1 MIDAPFHRALRL
13 GLHGFP
19 DRNAEDEVA
28 QMVRGIWTPQAPWIV
43 SNEAPVDALLLWR
56 GTRVDDPDDAAVLR
70 VNLHRSAPS
79 RRDSERRLEPL
90 FVRRPLR
97 QSALRVA
104 LDAAFAR
111 IQRLQK

>member
-1 MIDAPFHRALRL
+1 
-13 GLHGFP
+13 
-19 DRNAEDEVA
+19 
-28 QMVRGIWTPQAPWIV
+28 MVRGLWTPQAPWIV
-43 SNEAPVDALLLWR
+43 SSEAPVDALLLWR
-56 GTRVDDPDDAAVLR
+56 GTRVDDPSDAVVLR
-70 VNLHRSAPS
+70 VNLHRFGTS

>member
-1 MIDAPFHRALRL
+1 VSDAPFHRALRL

-19 DRNAEDEVA
+19 HREAEDEVA

>member
-1 MIDAPFHRALRL
+1 MIEPPFHRALRL
-13 GLHGFP
+13 GLLGFP
-19 DRNAEDEVA
+19 DREAQDEVA
-28 QMVRGIWTPQAPWIV
+28 QMVRGLWTPQAPWIV

-56 GTRVDDPDDAAVLR
+56 GTRVGDPEDAAVLR
-70 VNLHRSAPS
+70 VNLHRSDSS
-79 RRDSERRLEPL
+79 RRDSDRRMEPL

-97 QSALRVA
+97 QPALRVA

>member
-1 MIDAPFHRALRL
+1 MKETPFHRALRL
-13 GLHGFP
+13 GLHGFA
-19 DRNAEDEVA
+19 DDESEEVA
-28 QMVRGIWTPQAPWIV
+28 NMVRGIWTPQAPWIV

-56 GTRVDDPDDAAVLR
+56 GTRVDDPDDSAVLR
-70 VNLHRSAPS
+70 VNLHRSGPS

>member
-1 MIDAPFHRALRL
+1 MNDTPFHRALRL

-19 DRNAEDEVA
+19 DTESEEVA
-28 QMVRGIWTPQAPWIV
+28 QMVRGLWTPQAPWIV

-56 GTRVDDPDDAAVLR
+56 GTRVDDPEDAAVLR
-70 VNLHRSAPS
+70 VNLHRSGTS
-79 RRDSERRLEPL
+79 RRDSERRLDPL

>member
-1 MIDAPFHRALRL
+1 MNGTPFHRALRL

-19 DRNAEDEVA
+19 DNESEEVV
-28 QMVRGIWTPQAPWIV
+28 QMVRGLWTPQAPWIV

-56 GTRVDDPDDAAVLR
+56 GTRLDDPQDAVVLR
-70 VNLHRSAPS
+70 VNLHRSGAS
-79 RRDSERRLEPL
+79 RRDSERRLDPL

>member
-1 MIDAPFHRALRL
+1 MSKKPFHRALRL
-13 GLHGFP
+13 GLMGFP
-19 DRNAEDEVA
+19 GQEAEEEVA
-28 QMVRGIWTPQAPWIV
+28 QMVRSLWRPEAPWIV

-56 GTRVDDPDDAAVLR
+56 GTRVEDPADAFLLR

-79 RRDSERRLEPL
+79 RRDRDRGLEPL

-97 QSALRVA
+97 QPALRVA

-111 IQRLQK
+111 LQRLQK